1 MIKLRK
7 AILNEL
13 KDLSLNIQKRKE
25 SLATFLNVS
34 IEDIDCT
41 DELENIFSIDNEEYL
56 VLTYE
61 EAREKTEEY
70 IKDSLCYFN
79 PDFIYY
85 HSIFNGRDE
94 DCIDIIKAIQ
104 EKENSSLIE
113 DIIED
118 IDSFIED
125 AICCDGIGHFL
136 ATYDHE
142 ENSQGD
148 FLIYRVN

>member
-1 MIKLRK
+1 MNIENK
-7 AILNEL
+7 EL
-13 KDLSLNIQKRKE
+13 LEDIQKRKE
-25 SLATFLNVS
+25 SLATFLDVS
-34 IEDIDCT
+34 IEDIECT

-56 VLTYE
+56 VLSYE

-79 PDFIYY
+79 TDFIYL
-85 HSIFNGRDE
+85 HSIFYGKNE
-94 DCIDIIKAIQ
+94 DCTDVIKAIQ
-104 EKENSSLIE
+104 DKEDPSLIE

-125 AICCDGIGHFL
+125 AIISDGMGHFL
-136 ATYDHE
+136 ATYDFE

-148 FLIYRVN
+148 FLIYRTN